1 MPKQLHVAIVTSD
14 NQRTIERDVADRV
27 TELES
32 ERFLP
37 EVNRVDY
44 SGLPISNDSYP
55 AGHRMQALI
64 VYRDEGSVAEATVA
78 GEASE
83 PAMEAGDRMSGSAL
97 MAEPDESVDTM
108 ACTSA

>member
-1 MPKQLHVAIVTSD
+1 
-14 NQRTIERDVADRV
+14 
-27 TELES
+27 
-32 ERFLP
+32 
-37 EVNRVDY
+37 
-44 SGLPISNDSYP
+44 
-55 AGHRMQALI
+55 MQALI

-83 PAMEAGDRMSGSAL
+83 NAMEAGDRKSGSAL